1 MERQTCSGL
10 LSVLLLVVFS
20 GDSAHAEVKPVYF
33 GLGQSLNLSLPVA
46 TTERLTSLLWK
57 FNDNLLAEWVEN
69 VIPLE
74 YYGRFKGR
82 TTLDITTGRLVIT
95 NMGKEDIGLYSVEVN
110 NRVQDDKYRATVV
123 EEVPKPEIVVQ
134 PLSCSSHSDSCNLNC
149 DGDTTKTG
157 PVTYSWKKG
166 DGAWEVSE
174 KVLNIINNETQKVE
188 TFSCR
193 MENLLGMKDSEP
205 RKTNPF
211 FQKLPDFRFW
221 TSVVWYSIKSF
232 GIILLSWAVV
242 YVWRKRETFCPL
254 SETADDTSAQSG

>member
-33 GLGQSLNLSLPVA
+33 GLGRSLNLSLPVA

-82 TTLDITTGRLVIT
+82 TTLDVNTGRLIIT

-134 PLSCSSHSDSCNLNC
+134 PLNCGPQLKNCKLIC
-149 DGDTTKTG
+149 DGDTTETG
-157 PVTYSWKKG
+157 PVTYSWKMG
-166 DGAWEVSE
+166 DGDWEVSE
-174 KVLNIINNETQKVE
+174 KVLNIINDKEKPKGRNV
-188 TFSCR
+188 
-193 MENLLGMKDSEP
+193 LLQDGEP
-205 RKTNPF
+205 TGYEG
-211 FQKLPDFRFW
+211 Q
-221 TSVVWYSIKSF
+221 
-232 GIILLSWAVV
+232 
-242 YVWRKRETFCPL
+242 
-254 SETADDTSAQSG
+254 

>member
-1 MERQTCSGL
+1 TINKRCLEWIMVVEEKDVETCSGL

-33 GLGQSLNLSLPVA
+33 GLGRSLNLSLPVA

-82 TTLDITTGRLVIT
+82 TTLDVNTGRLIIT

-134 PLSCSSHSDSCNLNC
+134 PLNCGPQPINILCTCSLTFLTLNLFCMTLTCRGGLMSYVSTAWWRTEHLSSFINNFC
-149 DGDTTKTG
+149 LFISVTNPPSLT
-157 PVTYSWKKG
+157 VTY
-166 DGAWEVSE
+166 EHMNV
-174 KVLNIINNETQKVE
+174 VL
-188 TFSCR
+188 
-193 MENLLGMKDSEP
+193 
-205 RKTNPF
+205 
-211 FQKLPDFRFW
+211 
-221 TSVVWYSIKSF
+221 
-232 GIILLSWAVV
+232 
-242 YVWRKRETFCPL
+242 
-254 SETADDTSAQSG
+254 